1 MQARELFSIEG
12 QSAIVTGAAN
22 GLGLA
27 MSEVLL
33 ENGACVTMV
42 DIDPAVRDAA
52 RRLDFVGKRARAVV
66 ADVCNQAQ
74 LRAAI
79 GEAHDALG
87 RLDIVCANAGK
98 GSGSGPLNAAGE
110 LANVSTE
117 SWSGIIDLN
126 LTSVFHTL
134 QAAVPLMRR
143 RKYGRVIVTSSV
155 AGLRGE
161 AVVGYAYSATKAAV
175 ANMVRHAAIEL
186 SRDNILINAIAPG
199 PFKTNIGNG
208 RMHEEATERVF
219 ASRVPLG
226 RIAEPEEIKGITLL
240 LASPAS
246 SFITGTVIPIDGG
259 GYACG

>member
-1 MQARELFSIEG
+1 MNARDLFSIEG
-12 QSAIVTGAAN
+12 HVAIVTGAAN

-33 ENGACVTMV
+33 ANGAYVVML
-42 DIDPAVRDAA
+42 DISPGVQSAA
-52 RRLDFVGKRARAVV
+52 RRLDPTGERVRSAIV
-66 ADVCNQAQ
+66 DVCNAAQ

-79 GEAHDALG
+79 EEVHDAYG

-98 GSGSGPLNAAGE
+98 GSGSGPLTEAGT
-110 LANVSTE
+110 LANVSSE
-117 SWSGIIDLN
+117 SWYGILDLN
-126 LTSVFHTL
+126 LTSVFHTI

-143 RKYGRVIVTSSV
+143 RKYGRIIITSSV

-186 SRDNILINAIAPG
+186 SRDSILINAIAPG
-199 PFKTNIGNG
+199 PFRTNIGNG
-208 RMHEEATERVF
+208 RMHERETEMVF
-219 ASRVPLG
+219 ASRVPLK
-226 RIAEPEEIKGITLL
+226 RIAEPEEIKGVTLL